1 MSGKQ
6 KSPERNYHM
15 PKVLLA
21 AGLSAAALTGCANGE
36 STSVETPESA
46 PTGFTLE
53 APGVRELNDI
63 AKQSVMT
70 GYEGM
75 ISDLSMNKE
84 EDSKLPEGVVDDL
97 YSRAYIYNLYEPTQH
112 NVDVGVSD
120 VTDGREK
127 DEDGKS
133 RFWDNTL
140 RIRASEEDPH
150 NELRR
155 LPDGFSIRVHR
166 SWNTVCA
173 GDGEDR
179 VGVCAGDEK
188 ILDDMVELWFFNP
201 DVDLLKEVVADQVIT
216 EKELG
221 GMMLHPGTELTYASY
236 NGQDIVVSGNKIEPG
251 PLGVPLEGGL
261 LSIANNAARIIADG
275 WPE

>member
-1 MSGKQ
+1 MSEKQ

-36 STSVETPESA
+36 STLVETPESA
-46 PTGFTLE
+46 PTGLTLE
-53 APGVRELNDI
+53 APGVRELNDT

-84 EDSKLPEGVVDDL
+84 EDSKLPEGVVDGP
-97 YSRAYIYNLYEPTQH
+97 YSRAYIYNLYKPTQH

-150 NELRR
+150 NELR
-155 LPDGFSIRVHR
+155 
-166 SWNTVCA
+166 
-173 GDGEDR
+173 
-179 VGVCAGDEK
+179 
-188 ILDDMVELWFFNP
+188 
-201 DVDLLKEVVADQVIT
+201 
-216 EKELG
+216 
-221 GMMLHPGTELTYASY
+221 
-236 NGQDIVVSGNKIEPG
+236 
-251 PLGVPLEGGL
+251 
-261 LSIANNAARIIADG
+261 
-275 WPE
+275 